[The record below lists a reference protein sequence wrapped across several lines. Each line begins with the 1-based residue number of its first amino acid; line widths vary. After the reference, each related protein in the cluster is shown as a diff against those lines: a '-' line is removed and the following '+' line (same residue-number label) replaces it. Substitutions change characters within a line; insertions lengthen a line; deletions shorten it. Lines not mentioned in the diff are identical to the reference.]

1 MTEPSVQLAVFR
13 GLSDALHVIL
23 ATGNHDALTAVLA
36 NISAAHSE
44 GAITDE
50 QLAELK
56 QDVEDI
62 NHAV

>member
-1 MTEPSVQLAVFR
+1 MTESSVQTSIFR
-13 GLSDALHVIL
+13 GLSDALQVIL
-23 ATGNHDALTAVLA
+23 STGNHDALTAVLA
-36 NISAAHSE
+36 NISAAHAE

-56 QDVEDI
+56 QDVEDF